1 MLNIPLGVPNAKYL
15 AFGNTN
21 TKNQSSLGISNLK
34 NFGMKLQYN
43 LKCETVRTS
52 MSKFFLLI
60 SFTSSLF
67 SQYISLSIR
76 LQHISLSLSVWF
88 SHHPLYSSF
97 TTPRRSHHA
106 TDHHTTLPSFIP
118 SHAAELSYRHHIVLS
133 TTSSDLSQLACSG
146 GFCF

>member
-15 AFGNTN
+15 AFGTTN
-21 TKNQSSLGISNLK
+21 TKNQSSSGISNLK

-76 LQHISLSLSVWF
+76 LQHISLSLSP
-88 SHHPLYSSF
+88 SGSLITLSIPLS
-97 TTPRRSHHA
+97 PHHA
-106 TDHHTTLPSFIP
+106 VLTTLPSFIP
-118 SHAAELSYRHHIVLS
+118 SHAAKLSYCHHIVLS